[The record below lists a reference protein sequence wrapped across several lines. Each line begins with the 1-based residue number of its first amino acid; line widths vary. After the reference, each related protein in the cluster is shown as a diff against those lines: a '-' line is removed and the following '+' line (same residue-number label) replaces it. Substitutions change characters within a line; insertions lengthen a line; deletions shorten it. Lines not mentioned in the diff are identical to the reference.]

1 MLLARLLDSTKRH
14 RFFGRIF
21 FLVSNNFLWRLAGS
35 AGASALVALL
45 LSMLSS
51 YFGVA
56 VNALVVGLIIFSLL
70 SISFQWRLASIG
82 IHSAQSSVSSGTDYS
97 AALNL
102 CRDNFALLGT
112 GAYKLVSERDFEQT
126 LLKCTN
132 SRNPIRLLL
141 SHPDNPLIRDAEQR
155 AGVAPGTY
163 RHKLVSSL
171 EILQRLRKERS
182 ANFEVRF
189 YKVVTERDF
198 ENFRMMFI
206 DDDILLLSY
215 NVYGNEDA
223 GRNTPQLVL
232 FKSGMKSSSGGF
244 YSAFR
249 GYFERLWNSSNSWDF
264 KEYV

>member
-1 MLLARLLDSTKRH
+1 
-14 RFFGRIF
+14 
-21 FLVSNNFLWRLAGS
+21 
-35 AGASALVALL
+35 
-45 LSMLSS
+45 MLSS